1 MGFGI
6 NSIHYFTEALFCPT
20 PLWWRHHIMSGWCR
34 NQRNHGNILSTDHT
48 ENTDFLMSHR
58 NHENLKSLTKIFSVS
73 SVCSVDY
80 FLTMMRKVVPWY
92 GVGGFDE
99 DAFLATTKLESMVW
113 AKRASNCFI
122 IEKKSSKSSE
132 FLRIFLYFCSVRVL
146 FISKSNY

>member
-1 MGFGI
+1 MDFGI

-20 PLWWRHHIMSGWCR
+20 PLLWRHHIMSGWCR
-34 NQRNHGNILSTDHT
+34 NHRNHGNLLSTDHT

-80 FLTMMRKVVPWY
+80 FLTMMRKVVPWWGRWLWRRCVPCHYEAGIY
-92 GVGGFDE
+92 G
-99 DAFLATTKLESMVW
+99 LSWKSIKLLHNR
-113 AKRASNCFI
+113 KKCF
-122 IEKKSSKSSE
+122 KSSE

-146 FISKSNY
+146 FISKSNTK

>member
-1 MGFGI
+1 MQVRYIYRTTDFGI

-34 NQRNHGNILSTDHT
+34 NHRNHGNLLSTDHT

-80 FLTMMRKVVPWY
+80 FLTMMRKVVPWW
-92 GVGGFDE
+92 GSV
-99 DAFLATTKLESMVW
+99 ALTKMRSLSLRSWNLWFEL
-113 AKRASNCFI
+113 KEHQIAS
-122 IEKKSSKSSE
+122 
-132 FLRIFLYFCSVRVL
+132 
-146 FISKSNY
+146 